1 VDEAREKFFASV
13 KIPELEADSI
23 PLSFALGRIL
33 AEDVIASTNVPPF
46 DRAAMDGYA
55 VVAEDTFGASQTN
68 PIILKL
74 VGSVQMGSVPGF
86 EITRG
91 TAASIP
97 TGGPMPK
104 GANAV
109 VMLEYTKR
117 IDDKVEVYVSIPV
130 GDNVSL
136 SGEDVRRGEPVLHK
150 GTRLK
155 PQDLGILASL
165 GMATVKVLRHLK
177 VGILSTG
184 NELVDVGQPPGTGK
198 IIDANRTILSA
209 WARELGCEA
218 IDLGIARDD
227 EEEIRARL
235 STGLETADLL
245 LVSGGTSVGAGDL
258 VPEVI
263 NKLGNPGMVVH
274 GVSMRPAYPTGLAS
288 VDGKPVILLS
298 GYPVAAMIGF
308 YVFARP
314 LIHRMQGSGEGQP
327 QTVLGR
333 LLRRIP
339 SPGGM
344 RTFARV
350 VAKRVNG
357 EIVIEPL
364 RVGGSGMITTM
375 IKANGMVV
383 IPEDI
388 DGYET
393 GEEVEV
399 ILFRPLEAG

>member
-1 VDEAREKFFASV
+1 
-13 KIPELEADSI
+13 
-23 PLSFALGRIL
+23 
-33 AEDVIASTNVPPF
+33 
-46 DRAAMDGYA
+46 MDGYA

-68 PIILKL
+68 PAILKL
-74 VGSVQMGSVPGF
+74 VGSVQMGSLPGF
-86 EITRG
+86 DIRRG

-117 IDDKVEVYVSIPV
+117 IGDKVEVYASVPA

-136 SGEDVRRGEPVLHK
+136 SGEDVKEGEPVLRK

-165 GMATVKVLRHLK
+165 GMAAVKVRRHLQI
-177 VGILSTG
+177 GILSTG
-184 NELVDVGQPPGTGK
+184 DELVDVGHAPGTGK
-198 IIDANRTILSA
+198 IIDANRTILLA
-209 WARELGCEA
+209 WARELGCGV

-227 EEEIRARL
+227 EEDIRARL
-235 STGLETADLL
+235 SIGLERADLL
-245 LVSGGTSVGAGDL
+245 LVSGGTSVGAADL

-263 NKLGNPGMVVH
+263 NRLGRPGMVVH

-288 VDGKPVILLS
+288 LDGKPVILLS
-298 GYPVAAMIGF
+298 GYPVAAMVGF

-314 LIHRMQGSGEGQP
+314 LIHKMQGSSEDEP
-327 QTVLGR
+327 PTVLGR

-350 VAKRVNG
+350 IAKRVNG
-357 EIVIEPL
+357 EVVVEPL
-364 RVGGSGMITTM
+364 RVGGSGVITTM
-375 IKANGMVV
+375 VKANGMVV

-388 DGYET
+388 DGYEA